1 MPDIQ
6 TALKEALNEW
16 SDSAGRHQVEKQQP
30 TPLPEAPQMQTATPD
45 TQDYVPAAT
54 QRHGDVMLNIFAY
67 IKDYPNCAMRD
78 LKNAG
83 FAEGTTAS
91 TIHRLYMAGKVT
103 RTVHKEIR
111 ESGNGPVLRNVYR
124 YCVAVENFSDQ
135 AAVVPNPLTARKK
148 PQAPKK
154 IKQGGAAQP
163 AQGIAAL
170 PTEIKPSQGILRD
183 KTPEESARIG
193 RTLRPAMETFIAKP
207 ETASPIPANITAEYV
222 IKNISLSEAV
232 KLHAEL
238 KKMLG

>member
-1 MPDIQ
+1 MPDMQ

-30 TPLPEAPQMQTATPD
+30 TPLPEVAQMQTATPD

-54 QRHGDVMLNIFAY
+54 QRHGDGLRNIFAY
-67 IKDYPNCAMRD
+67 IKDYPSCSISD

-83 FAEGTTAS
+83 FIEGTTAS
-91 TIHRLYMAGKVT
+91 AIHRLYMAGKIT
-103 RTVHKEIR
+103 RTTHKETR
-111 ESGNGPVLRNVYR
+111 DSGHGPVLRNVYR
-124 YCVAVENFSDQ
+124 YSVAVDNFSDQ
-135 AAVVPNPLTARKK
+135 AAVVPNPLTTKKKIVLRKK
-148 PQAPKK
+148 HP
-154 IKQGGAAQP
+154 AAQP
-163 AQGIAAL
+163 VQGIAAL
-170 PTEIKPSQGILRD
+170 PTE

-207 ETASPIPANITAEYV
+207 ETANPIPANITAEYV
-222 IKNISLSEAV
+222 IKHISLSEAV